1 MGNETFVFLQLGVEK
16 IIARAPADFRAEP
29 NAPVRVR
36 IEMDRAAFFDAD
48 SGASIEKI
56 NKEL

>member
-1 MGNETFVFLQLGVEK
+1 MGNETFVFLQLDAQK

-36 IEMDRAAFFDAD
+36 IEMDKAAFFDAE
-48 SGASIEKI
+48 SGVAI
-56 NKEL
+56 